1 MFIVI
6 KKGMVK
12 VSSAYER
19 LVHWYLALTC
29 LLLIVS
35 GLSMMFHS
43 FNFIGVPF
51 GGLKNLKMVHNY
63 AGFFFIPAL
72 LLATI
77 TWWKE
82 AGIFDLPDDIEWLA
96 KGGGYLWKVDKLPE
110 TGKYNPGQK
119 IFFLTV
125 VLFGLAMIVSGL
137 LMCYPEGQ
145 SKVLINWMYTLHA
158 LGVVVLFSFIIIH
171 IYLGTVGVP
180 GLTSVVFTGYTTRD
194 WCSSKCPKWL
204 RKKEEDGTLEV
215 YTGD

>member
-6 KKGMVK
+6 EKGMIK

-19 LVHWYLALTC
+19 IVHWYLALTC
-29 LLLIVS
+29 LLLILT

-51 GGLKNLKMVHNY
+51 GGLKTLKMVHIY

-72 LLATI
+72 LLAAI

-82 AGIFDLPDDIEWLA
+82 AGTFDLPDDIEWLA
-96 KGGGYLWKVDKLPE
+96 KGGGYLWKVDKVPE

-119 IFFLTV
+119 IFFLTIV
-125 VLFGLAMIVSGL
+125 IFGLAMIVSGL
-137 LMCYPEGQ
+137 LITYPEGQ
-145 SKVLINWMYTLHA
+145 SKDLINWMYALHA
-158 LGVVVLFSFIIIH
+158 LGVVVIFSFIIIH

-180 GLTSVVFTGYTTRD
+180 GLTSVVFSGYTTRD
-194 WCSSKCPKWL
+194 WCLSKM
-204 RKKEEDGTLEV
+204 
-215 YTGD
+215 